1 MKLRGFRLAKRGE
14 HSLFTEACGE
24 TVRKVPKGLALKPQN
39 SANGSKKLY
48 ISAEYQ
54 LNRGATDY
62 YSRPFSD
69 GLSRTFGE

>member
-1 MKLRGFRLAKRGE
+1 MP
-14 HSLFTEACGE
+14 LFTEVPGE

-62 YSRPFSD
+62 SRPFSD
-69 GLSRTFGE
+69 GLSRHFGE

>member
-1 MKLRGFRLAKRGE
+1 MAKVEPR
-14 HSLFTEACGE
+14 E

-48 ISAEYQ
+48 FSAECQ
-54 LNRGATDY
+54 VIRGATD

-69 GLSRTFGE
+69 GLRR